1 MVPYV
6 AGRGHSFKGAGLYY
20 LHDKD
25 ALTSDRVAWTHT
37 HNLPTDNPEK
47 ALRWMAFTAKSADRL
62 KEQAGT
68 VRTGRKS
75 TAGQVY
81 AFSLSWHPEEKPEK
95 EHMMSAAF
103 ETLKR
108 LGLNEH
114 EAVFVAHQE
123 TEHPHVHI
131 ICNLVSP
138 KDGRTAAPAY
148 DRLTLSTWAQEHET
162 ATGKIYCEKRV
173 ENNEKRREKVKPDRQ
188 LALVKGKEEKHLSAE
203 QIQDIYTRSDS
214 GRAFQSALEEAGFT
228 LAKGDRRGFV
238 LVDSQGKIHSLS
250 RQLQG
255 QRASDL
261 KARLSD
267 IDERSLPEAS
277 TIADERR
284 YFDRDR
290 YEADF
295 QKSIVDSAIEE
306 AEQNKAEAPQIKRE
320 EKPADT
326 RQADPAPYDT
336 GSHLAELDKRRKWE
350 QDVQRRRDQLE
361 KQVSEFYG
369 RDKTAA
375 RLEALQKEAERNA
388 TLWGRMS
395 GKAQELQ
402 DEMEGLMQTLASIDM
417 RIEEQRQALN
427 ADIERSREETF
438 SAAEKAKQLEIEQ
451 KRQRQIDAL
460 KAQMNSKFNRSD
472 RDQDHELDLG
482 R

>member
-20 LHDKD
+20 LHDKGT
-25 ALTSDRVAWTHT
+25 LTSDRVAWTHT

-68 VRTGRKS
+68 ARTGRKS

-114 EAVFVAHQE
+114 EAVFVAHRE

-138 KDGRTAAPAY
+138 KDGRTVAPAY

-162 ATGKIYCEKRV
+162 KNGKIYCKERV
-173 ENNEKRREKVKPDRQ
+173 TNNRERQSQAQQNRQ

-203 QIQDIYTRSDS
+203 QIQDIYTRSDN
-214 GRAFQSALEEAGFT
+214 GKAFQAALQEAGFT

-267 IDERSLPEAS
+267 IDERNLPDAS
-277 TIADERR
+277 AVADKRQRSSQDKNE
-284 YFDRDR
+284 
-290 YEADF
+290 
-295 QKSIVDSAIEE
+295 
-306 AEQNKAEAPQIKRE
+306 NKQREHTAAGNQEKRE
-320 EKPADT
+320 NAPEQKKEQINEQQRQEQTPAQITPSRDNFLK
-326 RQADPAPYDT
+326 D
-336 GSHLAELDKRRKWE
+336 LDQLRAWE
-350 QDVQRRRDQLE
+350 QEQDRKRYRLE
-361 KQVSEFYG
+361 EELSKFYA
-369 RDKTAA
+369 RDK
-375 RLEALQKEAERNA
+375 LVKQIEAIGKQI
-388 TLWGRMS
+388 TQSGQSWGRGAEKVQMLENEKERLS
-395 GKAQELQ
+395 K
-402 DEMEGLMQTLASIDM
+402 TLVSIDM
-417 RIEEQRQALN
+417 RIAEQRGALEAQIKKN
-427 ADIERSREETF
+427 REEF
-438 SAAEKAKQLEIEQ
+438 FKEAKERHEPER
-451 KRQRQIDAL
+451 KL
-460 KAQMNSKFNRSD
+460 KPD
-472 RDQDHELDLG
+472 RGNNYHDNTGDKDHHLD